1 MATQQRKVVTGEVRG
16 SYVNVFSTRLNDLS
30 GKEEYS
36 MMILIPKEDKETVA
50 DLKKA
55 IKAAVDDKW
64 GSKRPANLRN
74 PLRDGDSESDLPDT
88 VEAGEEPYAGH
99 YFMNLKS
106 SQKPGIVDVN
116 VQPVIDEGDFR
127 SGDFCRVS
135 INAYAYDQK
144 GNKGVAFGLNN
155 IQVLRKGL
163 PLGGVS
169 RPENDF
175 DVVTQSSGDDKDMDF
190 LEAA

>member
-16 SYVNVFSTRLNDLS
+16 SYVNVFNTRLNDLS

-50 DLKKA
+50 HLKKA
-55 IKAAVDDKW
+55 IKAAIDDKW
-64 GSKRPANLRN
+64 GAKCPANLRH
-74 PLRDGDSESDLPDT
+74 PLRDGDSEADLPDT
-88 VEAGEEPYAGH
+88 VAAGEEPYAGH

-106 SQKPGIVDVN
+106 FQKPGIVDVN
-116 VQPVIDEGDFR
+116 VQPVIDESDFR
-127 SGDFCRVS
+127 SGDYCRVS

-155 IQVLRKGL
+155 IQVLRKGQ

-169 RPENDF
+169 RAENDF
-175 DVVTQSSGDDKDMDF
+175 DVVTQRRHDDEMHF
-190 LEAA
+190 LDAA